1 GIGGNKGKGGCDD
14 DGKEGGTTIKIKD
27 DAKNYIKPDPESIF
41 DEMIDFDKAYE
52 ADHLIATNN
61 IKVRNAEIF
70 LKGFSA
76 SAGGML

>member
-1 GIGGNKGKGGCDD
+1 QHLYIIENRGIGGNKGKGGCDD
-14 DGKEGGTTIKIKD
+14 D